1 MNISRGFGG
10 QEERFNY
17 FKLGSTG
24 WFGLNSCVFNRK
36 GAHLTLGIHQGTR
49 AMQACAKTASR
60 RRWIRSDQAGFI
72 ISLTWQ
78 VQICHTE
85 LTHSLYYFSTA
96 AVFWVSVQ
104 QDVTYFPLHTLPSYF
119 HCQMANRTHTYVST
133 EMSTN
138 AIHACNMHTFCTM
151 ILNNTN
157 VNTES
162 CINMY
167 LKYCMFYYYFH
178 HYYIHYI
185 EFINLILYLFNINI
199 IIQFQTVHYEKGNQK
214 R

>member
-60 RRWIRSDQAGFI
+60 QRWIRSDQAGFI

-104 QDVTYFPLHTLPSYF
+104 QDVTYFPLHTLLSYF
-119 HCQMANRTHTYVST
+119 HSQMANRTHTYVST
-133 EMSTN
+133 EMST
-138 AIHACNMHTFCTM
+138 HACNMHTFCTM

-185 EFINLILYLFNINI
+185 EFINLKILYLFNINI
-199 IIQFQTVHYEKGNQK
+199 VIQFQTVHYEKGNQK